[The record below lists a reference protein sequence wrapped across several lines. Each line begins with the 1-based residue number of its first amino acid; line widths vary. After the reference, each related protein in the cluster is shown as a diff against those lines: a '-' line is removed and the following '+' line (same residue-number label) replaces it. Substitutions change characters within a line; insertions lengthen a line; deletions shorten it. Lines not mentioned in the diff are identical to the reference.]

1 MSRSYKKTPRCG
13 DRKDQFFKK
22 YANRKLRRDKFHNLE
37 HKSYKKN
44 FCSYDI
50 CDYQT
55 VGETFQEY
63 WNRCVQSWQQ
73 WRHLYEDFPDREKEY
88 RRWYKWFKMK

>member
-13 DRKDQFFKK
+13 DRKDKFFKK
-22 YANRKLRRDKFHNLE
+22 YANRKLRRDKFHNLK

-63 WNRCVQSWQQ
+63 WNRCVRSWQQ
-73 WRHLYEDFPDREKEY
+73 WRHLYEDFPDKEKEY